1 MIVLDT
7 NVVSELIRPRP
18 AVRVIDWVVRQEAGR
33 LYLSSITE
41 AELRYGVE
49 ILPKGSRQMKL
60 RVAVEGLLRDDFA
73 GRILPFESDAAR
85 AYALIAASRRAAGRP
100 ISRPDCQIAA
110 IARSVS
116 ASVATRD
123 TGGFEGCGVGVINPW
138 SDQREDST

>member
-7 NVVSELIRPRP
+7 NVVSELIRPQP
-18 AVRVIDWVVRQEAGR
+18 AVRVVDWVRRQAASS
-33 LYLSSITE
+33 LYVSSISE

-49 ILPKGSRQMKL
+49 VLPEGSRRRKL
-60 RVAVEGLLRDDFA
+60 RVAVEGLLREDFA

-100 ISRPDCQIAA
+100 ISWADCQIAA
-110 IARSVS
+110 IARSAG

-123 TGGFEGCGVGVINPW
+123 TYGFEGCGVDVVNPW
-138 SDQREDST
+138 SD

>member
-1 MIVLDT
+1 MIILDT

-18 AVRVIDWVVRQEAGR
+18 AVRVFDWVVRQAARR
-33 LYLSSITE
+33 LYLSSISE

-49 ILPKGSRQMKL
+49 VIPEGSRRRNL
-60 RVAVEGLLRDDFA
+60 RVAVEGLLGEDFA
-73 GRILPFESDAAR
+73 GRTLPFESDAAR

-110 IARSVS
+110 IARSVG

-123 TGGFEGCGVGVINPW
+123 TDGFEGCGVDVVNPW
-138 SDQREDST
+138 SD